1 MNKSKTMILLALLIV
16 VSVLASCT
24 KDKDDDPSIFGTW
37 NMVSSVSEEFIN
49 GVSEGKT
56 DKVVNDKNFNKI
68 TLKSDNTY
76 SFSYSSTYMFNGT
89 EIIES
94 DTYTGTYTYKDDIL
108 ALTFDIGTE
117 DEDTELY
124 SYSLESNQLILTETM
139 EYQI

>member
-1 MNKSKTMILLALLIV
+1 MILLALLIV